1 MHTISRLKT
10 IVTRIHARTLAAIA
24 LSLAVLTPSTS
35 TAQGGTSLSG
45 NITDSQSG
53 QPLAGAHVSLPGTT
67 QGSVSRSDGSFRV
80 PLAPGRHVV
89 LVSYVGYAPIRD
101 TIDVTAGQALVRN
114 YSLTRAVAQL
124 DPSVVIGTR
133 TTDRTVLSSPVPVDV
148 LTPAEIRQTGQAETS
163 QIIQMLAPSFNF
175 PRPSVTDGTDHV
187 RPSTLRGL
195 GPDQVLVL
203 VNGKR
208 RHTSA
213 LVNLNGSVG
222 RGSTGVDLNAIPASA
237 IERIEILRDG
247 AAAQYGSDAIAGV
260 INIILKSDDVASAD
274 VEYGQTRVGDGDLF
288 VADANYGW
296 RFGDAGYFHLA
307 GEQRHRGNT
316 NRSRADTRQQYFT
329 GDPRNADPTKTNLIN
344 HLYGDALT
352 NDIGGFFNGASPRFA
367 NGAQLYTFGGY
378 THRAGKAA
386 GFFRRALD
394 DRTIRAPSFYPDG
407 FLPLIESKIGDAS
420 GGIGVKGSAA
430 GWNYDLSSLLGRN
443 TFDFAVTHSANV
455 SMGLASPKSFN
466 AGSLGFNEWTSNLDL
481 VRGFVVDGLASPVN
495 VALGAEARRDG
506 YDITRGDSAS
516 YINGGVRILD
526 GPNAGKLAA
535 VGAQVFPGFSPRDE
549 VNASRT
555 NVAGYVDLEAN
566 LLPSVLVGAAGRT
579 ERYSDFGST
588 TTGKLTARIEPIKH
602 WAVRG
607 ALSSGFRAPSLGQ
620 EYFSS
625 TATNFIGGV
634 PFEIRTF
641 PVGSDLAKVLG
652 AQPLRPEKSIN
663 KSIGVAV
670 QPLDNFSFT
679 VDYYDIKITNRIVL
693 SGNFIGDSVR
703 ALFTRSGFAG
713 VAGGRFFTNA
723 IDTHTKGTDAV
734 ARFAYSLNE
743 YGLFR
748 FTAGYNATRTRVVR
762 VDSTPPQL
770 KGQQEVLF
778 DRVERG
784 RIEVGQPDHNLN
796 MTADYAVKRVN
807 LVYHLARF
815 GQVSVR
821 GTTPSGDQTFSPKWL
836 SDVNATVNLTS
847 QLRLMG
853 GVNNLFDAYPDEQIA
868 ANNNS
873 GIFPYSSF
881 SPFGF
886 NGRFSFV
893 KLSYGF

>member
-1 MHTISRLKT
+1 MLQKFRLHGSVSYSASNFPLVFAVSAALALMLPMGALAQT
-10 IVTRIHARTLAAIA
+10 GAAITGRVTDSATGQA
-24 LSLAVLTPSTS
+24 LS
-35 TAQGGTSLSG
+35 
-45 NITDSQSG
+45 
-53 QPLAGAHVSLPGTT
+53 GAHISLPGTT
-67 QGSVSRSDGSFRV
+67 HGTVSHADGSFRLPV
-80 PLAPGRHVV
+80 AAGRHAV
-89 LVSYVGYAPIRD
+89 LVSFVGYGPARD
-101 TIDVTAGQALVRN
+101 TVDVRAGETVVRN
-114 YSLTRAVAQL
+114 YALMHAVAQL

-148 LTPAEIRQTGQAETS
+148 LTPAEIRETGQVETS

-222 RGSTGVDLNAIPASA
+222 RGSTGVDLNAIPASS

-260 INIILKSDDVASAD
+260 INIILRSDDQPSATTQ
-274 VEYGQTRVGDGDLF
+274 YGQTRVGDGDAF
-288 VADANYGW
+288 ESDANWGKT
-296 RFGDAGYFHLA
+296 FGDGGFLHLGA
-307 GEQRHRGNT
+307 EQRHRGST
-316 NRSRADTRQQYFT
+316 NRSRIDTRQQYFT
-329 GDPRNADPTKTNLIN
+329 GDPRNNDPTKRNLQN
-344 HLYGDALT
+344 HIYGDALT
-352 NDIGGFFNGASPRFA
+352 NDIGAMFNAATSRFA
-367 NGAQLYTFGGY
+367 NGAQVYTFGGY
-378 THRAGKAA
+378 SHREGKSA

-394 DRTIRAPSFYPDG
+394 DRTIRAFYPDG
-407 FLPLIESKIGDAS
+407 FLPFITSKIGDAS
-420 GGIGVKGSAA
+420 GAVGVRGDAK
-430 GWNYDLSSLLGRN
+430 GWNYDLSTLYGMN
-443 TFDFAVTHSANV
+443 NFGFGVTHSANV
-455 SMGLASPKSFN
+455 SMGLASPRQFD
-466 AGSLGFNEWTSNLDL
+466 AGSLGFNEWTTNLDL
-481 VRGFVVDGLASPVN
+481 VRSFPIAPLSSPLN
-495 VALGAEARRDG
+495 VAIGAEGRRDG
-506 YDITRGDSAS
+506 YDINRGDSAS

-555 NVAGYVDLEAN
+555 NIAGYVDLEAN

-579 ERYSDFGST
+579 EHYSDFGNT
-588 TTGKLTARIEPIKH
+588 TTGKFTARVEPIRH
-602 WAVRG
+602 YALRG
-607 ALSSGFRAPSLGQ
+607 AISTGFRAPSLGQ

-634 PFEIRTF
+634 PYEIRTF

-652 AQPLRPEKSIN
+652 AKPLRPEKSVN
-663 KSIGVAV
+663 MSVGLAF
-670 QPLDNFSFT
+670 QPMDNFSFT
-679 VDYYDIKITNRIVL
+679 VDHYDIKITGRVVL

-703 ALFTRSGFAG
+703 ALFIRSGFAG

-723 IDTHTKGTDAV
+723 IDTHTKGTDVV
-734 ARFAYSLNE
+734 ARYAYSLDE

-748 FTAGYNATRTRVVR
+748 FTAGYNATRTRVVH

-796 MTADYAVKRVN
+796 MTFDYKVKNVD
-807 LVYHLARF
+807 LVYHTARF

-821 GTTPSGDQTFSPKWL
+821 GTTPKGDQTFSPRWL
-836 SDVNATVNLTS
+836 SDVNGTIDLTS
-847 QLRLMG
+847 RVHFTAG
-853 GVNNLFDAYPDEQIA
+853 ANNLFDTYPDEQIS
-868 ANNNS
+868 ANNNA

-886 NGRFSFV
+886 NGRFTFV
-893 KLSYGF
+893 KLAYGL